1 MLKSGF
7 SFYFKNSP
15 RSLQRPCEMRVSP
28 VFLGVVIVS
37 FWISDSKQGPSQESH
52 YSGRAYGLSYFG

>member
-15 RSLQRPCEMRVSP
+15 RSLQCPCEMRVSP

-37 FWISDSKQGPSQESH
+37 FWISDG
-52 YSGRAYGLSYFG
+52 